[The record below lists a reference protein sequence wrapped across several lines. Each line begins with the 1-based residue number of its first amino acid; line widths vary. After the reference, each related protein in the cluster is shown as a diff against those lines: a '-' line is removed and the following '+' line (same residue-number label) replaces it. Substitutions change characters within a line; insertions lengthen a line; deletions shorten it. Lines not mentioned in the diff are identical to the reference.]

1 MAYTTIDDPELY
13 FQVKTWTGN
22 GSTQSITLDGDE
34 NMQPDWVWIKNRGAT
49 ASHILTDVIRGVTK
63 NLFSD
68 KTETEETISTRIT
81 SFDSD
86 GFSLGSEA
94 NVNASSNTYVAWNW
108 KAGGSASSNSDG
120 SITSSVSANT
130 TAGFSIVTYT
140 GTGSAAT
147 VGHGLGA
154 VPAWYFIKKRNSST
168 GSNWIVYHESISGTG
183 DGHIWLDLN
192 NERGTDTN
200 SWNNTAPT
208 SSVFSIG
215 TRTENN
221 NNTDTFIA
229 YCFAEKKGYSKFGS
243 YTGNG
248 ASQNFIYTGFKPAW
262 VLFKKS
268 SGTNHWNL
276 YDNKR
281 NTFNPE
287 SNLLYPSLSDAEA
300 SFSGVDFVSNGIS
313 IKTNNTNFN
322 DSGGTYIYM
331 AFAESPLVNS
341 NGVPTNAR

>member
-68 KTETEETISTRIT
+68 KTKTEETISTRIT

-108 KAGGSASSNSDG
+108 KAGGSASSNSNGD
-120 SITSSVSANT
+120 ITSSVSAST
-130 TAGFSIVTYT
+130 TAGFSIVSWT
-140 GTGSAAT
+140 GNGTDDAT
-147 VGHGLGA
+147 VGHGLSQKPDM
-154 VPAWYFIKKRNSST
+154 VIIKARENTSSWATWHKNLT
-168 GSNWIVYHESISGTG
+168 GSNYLLF
-183 DGHIWLDLN
+183 LDAQDAQSQY
-192 NERGTDTN
+192 TDLLKNQSSSVLTLGTN
-200 SWNNTAPT
+200 SASNSN
-208 SSVFSIG
+208 G
-215 TRTENN
+215 QG
-221 NNTDTFIA
+221 FIA
-229 YCFAEKKGYSKFGS
+229 YCFAEKKGYSKFGT

-248 ASQNFIYTGFKPAW
+248 NVNGTFVYTGFKPAMIII
-262 VLFKKS
+262 KKN
-268 SGTNHWNL
+268 GAGDNWHI
-276 YDNKR
+276 YDNKV
-281 NTFNPE
+281 NPTNVMDT
-287 SNLLYPSLSDAEA
+287 NLRPNLNDAEITNA
-300 SFSGVDFVSNGIS
+300 NHNLDFVSNGFKWRTTS
-313 IKTNNTNFN
+313 NTRQG
-322 DSGGTYIYM
+322 SGSEVFYM
-331 AFAESPLVNS
+331 AFAESPFVNS

>member
-108 KAGGSASSNSDG
+108 KAGGSASSNSNGD
-120 SITSSVSANT
+120 ITSSVSAST
-130 TAGFSIVTYT
+130 TAGFSIVSWT
-140 GTGSAAT
+140 GNGTDDAT
-147 VGHGLGA
+147 VGHGLSQKPDM
-154 VPAWYFIKKRNSST
+154 VIIKARENTSSWATWHKNLT
-168 GSNWIVYHESISGTG
+168 GSNYLLF
-183 DGHIWLDLN
+183 LDAQDAQSQY
-192 NERGTDTN
+192 TDLLKNQSSSVLTLGTN
-200 SWNNTAPT
+200 SASNSN
-208 SSVFSIG
+208 G
-215 TRTENN
+215 QG
-221 NNTDTFIA
+221 FIA
-229 YCFAEKKGYSKFGS
+229 YCFAEKKGYSKVGT

-248 ASQNFIYTGFKPAW
+248 NVNGTFVYTGFKPAMIII
-262 VLFKKS
+262 KKN
-268 SGTNHWNL
+268 GAGDNWHI
-276 YDNKR
+276 YDNKV
-281 NTFNPE
+281 NPTNVMDT
-287 SNLLYPSLSDAEA
+287 NLRPNLNDAEITNA
-300 SFSGVDFVSNGIS
+300 NHNLDFVSNGFKWRTTS
-313 IKTNNTNFN
+313 NTRQG
-322 DSGGTYIYM
+322 SGSEVFYM
-331 AFAESPLVNS
+331 AFAESPFVNS
-341 NGVPTNAR
+341 KGIPTNAR

>member
-108 KAGGSASSNSDG
+108 KAGGSASSNSNGD
-120 SITSSVSANT
+120 ITSSVSAST
-130 TAGFSIVTYT
+130 TAGFSIVSWT
-140 GTGSAAT
+140 GNGTDDAT
-147 VGHGLGA
+147 VGHGLSQKPDM
-154 VPAWYFIKKRNSST
+154 VIIKARENTSSWATWHKNLT
-168 GSNWIVYHESISGTG
+168 GSNYLLF
-183 DGHIWLDLN
+183 LDAQDAQSQY
-192 NERGTDTN
+192 TDLLKNQSSSVLTLGTN
-200 SWNNTAPT
+200 SASNSN
-208 SSVFSIG
+208 G
-215 TRTENN
+215 QG
-221 NNTDTFIA
+221 FIA
-229 YCFAEKKGYSKFGS
+229 YCFAEKKGYSKFGT

-248 ASQNFIYTGFKPAW
+248 NVNGTFVYTGFKPAMIII
-262 VLFKKS
+262 KKN
-268 SGTNHWNL
+268 GAGDNWHI
-276 YDNKR
+276 YDNKV
-281 NTFNPE
+281 NPTNVMDT
-287 SNLLYPSLSDAEA
+287 NLRPNLNDAEITNA
-300 SFSGVDFVSNGIS
+300 NHNLDFVSNGFKWRTTS
-313 IKTNNTNFN
+313 NTRQG
-322 DSGGTYIYM
+322 SGSEVFYM
-331 AFAESPLVNS
+331 AFAESPFVNS

>member
-108 KAGGSASSNSDG
+108 KAGGSASSNSNGD
-120 SITSSVSANT
+120 ITSSVSAST
-130 TAGFSIVTYT
+130 TAGFSIVSWT
-140 GTGSAAT
+140 GNGTDDAT
-147 VGHGLGA
+147 VGHGLSQKPDM
-154 VPAWYFIKKRNSST
+154 VIIKARENTSSWATWHKNLT
-168 GSNWIVYHESISGTG
+168 GSNYLLY
-183 DGHIWLDLN
+183 LDAQDAQSQY
-192 NERGTDTN
+192 TDLLKNQSSSVLTLGTN
-200 SWNNTAPT
+200 SASNSN
-208 SSVFSIG
+208 G
-215 TRTENN
+215 QG
-221 NNTDTFIA
+221 FIA
-229 YCFAEKKGYSKFGS
+229 YCFAEKKGYSKFGT

-248 ASQNFIYTGFKPAW
+248 NVNGTFVYTGFKPAMIII
-262 VLFKKS
+262 KKN
-268 SGTNHWNL
+268 GAGDNWHI
-276 YDNKR
+276 YDNKV
-281 NTFNPE
+281 NPTNVMDT
-287 SNLLYPSLSDAEA
+287 NLRPNLNDAEITNA
-300 SFSGVDFVSNGIS
+300 NHNLDFVSNGFKWRTTS
-313 IKTNNTNFN
+313 NTRQG
-322 DSGGTYIYM
+322 SGSEVFYM
-331 AFAESPLVNS
+331 AFAESPFVNS
-341 NGVPTNAR
+341 NGIPTNAK